1 MEDIRNVITVYLKD
15 EKLVYDGNYYIY
27 REDFVKEGCVHF
39 RDADGNHHRIY
50 NAPVVIDEKH

>member
-27 REDFVKEGCVHF
+27 REDFVNEGCVHF
-39 RDADGNHHRIY
+39 RDADRNHHRI
-50 NAPVVIDEKH
+50 